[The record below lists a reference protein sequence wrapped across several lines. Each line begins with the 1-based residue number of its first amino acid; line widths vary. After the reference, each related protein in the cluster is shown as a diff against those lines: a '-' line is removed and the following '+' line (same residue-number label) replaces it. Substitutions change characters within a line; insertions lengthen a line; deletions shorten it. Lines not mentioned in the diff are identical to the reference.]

1 MRGELAT
8 LEVKLG
14 HRFTNAELLH
24 RALTHSSMA
33 SEARNGGASLN
44 DNEQLEFLGDAVLG
58 MVVSDVLYHRF
69 PSAREGELSTVKAR
83 LVCAAHL
90 HGVAR
95 RLDLGEHL
103 ELGRGEEMSGGRT
116 KKTLLVDSLEAII
129 AAIYLDGGLEPACK
143 FIVENV
149 MDGQMVFDQEAG
161 TDIQPAVANFKE
173 ALRELAKQNRLPE
186 PRYATVREQ
195 GPEHAKVFTVEVRV
209 GRERTGQA
217 EARTKKIAAQRA
229 ARVLYERL
237 LVENAGTP
245 DTVPEPPGVDDG
257 GTQ

>member
-103 ELGRGEEMSGGRT
+103 ELGRG
-116 KKTLLVDSLEAII
+116 
-129 AAIYLDGGLEPACK
+129 
-143 FIVENV
+143 
-149 MDGQMVFDQEAG
+149 
-161 TDIQPAVANFKE
+161 
-173 ALRELAKQNRLPE
+173 
-186 PRYATVREQ
+186 
-195 GPEHAKVFTVEVRV
+195 
-209 GRERTGQA
+209 
-217 EARTKKIAAQRA
+217 
-229 ARVLYERL
+229 
-237 LVENAGTP
+237 
-245 DTVPEPPGVDDG
+245 
-257 GTQ
+257 